1 MQSTKDRLI
10 PINVYRNRLP
20 HRVDGTFSVTDNA
33 LCDVGKPKGCTEVG
47 VFQQTRC
54 ANGPLANSGISCLV
68 SIRNRYPVVLT
79 KHSENNQKETDVTR
93 KSLLLGIVSS
103 SLSTSSDTFLSQQYT
118 GSCMEEGSLISSHAD
133 NL

>member
-47 VFQQTRC
+47 VF
-54 ANGPLANSGISCLV
+54 
-68 SIRNRYPVVLT
+68 NRHVAQMGLLRTPELVVLCR
-79 KHSENNQKETDVTR
+79 SVIAIP
-93 KSLLLGIVSS
+93 L
-103 SLSTSSDTFLSQQYT
+103 
-118 GSCMEEGSLISSHAD
+118 C
-133 NL
+133 